1 MVEMVPVPPGTRSA
15 RAERDRYVAFAFAA
29 ADLLLEVD
37 GSGRIKFAAGA
48 LQSLTKRDAEALTGA
63 PFQDILAPDD
73 RPLAKVMLASLK
85 RGGRLSPIV
94 VRLAD
99 AAQPTAM
106 LGGCRLPAA
115 AESYQLTFTVLPP
128 VGQTTAAGARDAK
141 TGLLEKEDFARLAEK
156 YLHQPEGGDLK
167 LSLLA
172 VDGLDSMREQADEEL
187 SAGFLSALGRQI
199 RAHSADGDAA
209 GQLSDGHFGVI
220 HRGEFDTDALNR
232 QIAELA
238 ASVDLGGKVAVTNSS
253 MSLAAGDLSAADAA
267 RTLVY
272 AINSFAQSQGGEFT
286 LTSLSDG
293 FDTLISATA
302 SKVRDLRGTLATR
315 DFSLAYQPIVSLAN
329 RSIHH
334 FEALARF
341 TGARAGGASPAE
353 VVGFAE
359 QIGVIIEFDL
369 AVCQRVINVLAD
381 ITEPSRRPPIAINFS
396 GRSLESSIFA
406 AEVDSLVRANPT
418 VASNLMFEITESAHI
433 VQLTEVQNFLQT
445 LRGRGFRVC
454 LDDFGAGSAS
464 FHYLSAFPV
473 DFVKI
478 DGKYVRNIG
487 GSARLRAFLKA
498 MATLCRD
505 LGTASIAEMV
515 ETEAQAAEV
524 ANLGVGYGQGYL
536 FGKPSPTL
544 GTIEPQRPPM
554 VLHQHLTARQA
565 AAAERREQQR
575 VISSGVI

>member
-1 MVEMVPVPPGTRSA
+1 MPAGPKSA

-37 GSGRIKFAAGA
+37 ATGLIKFAAGA
-48 LQSLTKRDAEALTGA
+48 LQSLTKRDATALTGTT
-63 PFQDILAPDD
+63 FQHILAPED
-73 RPLAKVMLASLK
+73 RPLAKVLLASLK
-85 RGGRLSPIV
+85 RGGRLSPLV

-106 LGGCRLPAA
+106 LGGCRLPTGV
-115 AESYQLTFTVLPP
+115 ETYQLTFTVLPP
-128 VGQTTAAGARDAK
+128 VGQATAPGVRDAR
-141 TGLLEKEDFARLAEK
+141 TGLLAKDDFARLAEK
-156 YLHQPEGGDLK
+156 WLQEPDHGDLK
-167 LSLLA
+167 LSLVA
-172 VDGLDSMREQADEEL
+172 VDGLEALRERADEEL

-199 RAHSADGDAA
+199 RARSADGDAA

-220 HRGEFDTDALNR
+220 HRGEFDTDSLNR
-232 QIAELA
+232 QIADLA
-238 ASVDLGGKVAVTNSS
+238 ASVDLDGKVAVTNSS
-253 MSLAAGDLSAADAA
+253 MTLATGDLSAADAA

-272 AINSFAQSQGGEFT
+272 AINSFAQAQGGEFT

-293 FDTLISATA
+293 FHTLISATA
-302 SKVRDLRGTLATR
+302 TKVRDLRGTLATR
-315 DFSLAYQPIVSLAN
+315 DFSLAYQPIVSLAT
-329 RSIHH
+329 RGVHH
-334 FEALARF
+334 YEALARF
-341 TGARAGGASPAE
+341 TGSRAGGASPAE

-369 AVCQRVINVLAD
+369 AVCQRVIAVLSD
-381 ITEPSRRPPIAINFS
+381 ITDVSRRPPIAVNFS

-406 AEVDSLVRANPT
+406 AEVEALVRANPS
-418 VASNLMFEITESAHI
+418 VAANLMFEITESAHI

-487 GSARLRAFLKA
+487 GSSRLRAFLKA
-498 MATLCRD
+498 MATLCGD

-515 ETEAQAAEV
+515 ETEDQAAEV
-524 ANLGVGYGQGYL
+524 AKLGVGYGQGYL
-536 FGKPSPTL
+536 FGRPAAALGLMEPPRLPMTL
-544 GTIEPQRPPM
+544 HRE
-554 VLHQHLTARQA
+554 LTAREA
-565 AAAERREQQR
+565 AALEKREQRR
-575 VISSGVI
+575 VSGII